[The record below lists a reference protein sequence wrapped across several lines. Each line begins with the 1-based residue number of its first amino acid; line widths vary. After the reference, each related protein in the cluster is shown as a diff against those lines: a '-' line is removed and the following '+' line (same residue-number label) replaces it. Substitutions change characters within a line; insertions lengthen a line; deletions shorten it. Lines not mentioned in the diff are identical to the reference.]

1 MQKTTLI
8 VLFNLKAG
16 VSVSEYEA
24 FARDRDVPT
33 VSALKSVDSF
43 TVYRSSGLLG
53 SDLKPPF
60 AYVEMIEVNHLD
72 GLFAELQTEIM
83 TEIAGIFQSYAD
95 QPIFMLTDKFA
106 G

>member
-1 MQKTTLI
+1 
-8 VLFNLKAG
+8 
-16 VSVSEYEA
+16 
-24 FARDRDVPT
+24 
-33 VSALKSVDSF
+33 
-43 TVYRSSGLLG
+43 
-53 SDLKPPF
+53 
-60 AYVEMIEVNHLD
+60 MIEVNHLD